1 MAAET
6 PSKVSEKQALADAE
20 RLAGAPKASPKCSSK
35 TRTPEKTPLK
45 RPAARRDENQRK
57 TVKQAKALKRPASNN
72 DSTEVA
78 GPSVE
83 PSKGDEETNKST
95 NKAKKKDQE
104 KAQKLKIE
112 EPQEETPDPGV
123 EASTE
128 TADKAKETRDYAKA
142 GYFHRNFSKLPEE
155 VQKAFQ
161 GKDLNREKKTQ
172 LVNQAV
178 QKDSKG
184 SYTFNLECQAV
195 KMLSTYTEKTKG
207 SQRAVGMPKSLM
219 ISKLG
224 SEQALQKA
232 MADGEVSQTTQAGR
246 VFYVFNTIELTR
258 STEAASTTQAEKG
271 TDVSD
276 DAFKSMN
283 AFVSNFLPSLSPTV
297 ASHITSP
304 TLTLFGAE
312 TKAPT
317 TLALTNE
324 SLGRGMG
331 ALHIAD
337 QQVLTTAVLTKIDE
351 ALTWWTKARE
361 QARKQF
367 SQGPQ
372 GDAQR
377 QLRQHLVQLTDR
389 LFSLQTKL
397 EHVKMVG
404 TADFND
410 VKDMLT
416 KMGSGLVEVQET
428 LRALSAMG

>member
-1 MAAET
+1 MSFGIVCYIRVFGSRIIKKDINLIMAAET

-155 VQKAFQ
+155 AQTFVSVSCFLQVFSNNFPVFFSFCVWQVQKAFQ

-271 TDVSD
+271 TEVSD

-297 ASHITSP
+297 ASHIVWFSGGYV
-304 TLTLFGAE
+304 FVSAIKISGA
-312 TKAPT
+312 
-317 TLALTNE
+317 
-324 SLGRGMG
+324 R
-331 ALHIAD
+331 
-337 QQVLTTAVLTKIDE
+337 
-351 ALTWWTKARE
+351 
-361 QARKQF
+361 
-367 SQGPQ
+367 
-372 GDAQR
+372 
-377 QLRQHLVQLTDR
+377 
-389 LFSLQTKL
+389 
-397 EHVKMVG
+397 
-404 TADFND
+404 
-410 VKDMLT
+410 
-416 KMGSGLVEVQET
+416 
-428 LRALSAMG
+428 

>member
-1 MAAET
+1 MSFGIVCYIRVFGSRITKKDINLIMAAET

-155 VQKAFQ
+155 AQSFVSASCFLQVFSNNFPVFFPFCVWQVQKAFQ

-258 STEAASTTQAEKG
+258 STEAASSTQAEKG
-271 TDVSD
+271 TEVSD

-297 ASHITSP
+297 ASHIVWFSGGSV
-304 TLTLFGAE
+304 FVSAI
-312 TKAPT
+312 
-317 TLALTNE
+317 NI
-324 SLGRGMG
+324 SS
-331 ALHIAD
+331 
-337 QQVLTTAVLTKIDE
+337 
-351 ALTWWTKARE
+351 AR
-361 QARKQF
+361 
-367 SQGPQ
+367 
-372 GDAQR
+372 
-377 QLRQHLVQLTDR
+377 
-389 LFSLQTKL
+389 
-397 EHVKMVG
+397 
-404 TADFND
+404 
-410 VKDMLT
+410 
-416 KMGSGLVEVQET
+416 
-428 LRALSAMG
+428 

>member
-1 MAAET
+1 MSFGIVCYIRVLGSRITKKDINLIMAAET

-128 TADKAKETRDYAKA
+128 TADKTKETRDYAKA

-155 VQKAFQ
+155 AQSFVSVSCFLQVFSNNFRVFFSFCARQVQKAFQ

-297 ASHITSP
+297 ASHIVWFSGGSV
-304 TLTLFGAE
+304 FVSA
-312 TKAPT
+312 
-317 TLALTNE
+317 
-324 SLGRGMG
+324 
-331 ALHIAD
+331 I
-337 QQVLTTAVLTKIDE
+337 KISS
-351 ALTWWTKARE
+351 AR
-361 QARKQF
+361 
-367 SQGPQ
+367 
-372 GDAQR
+372 
-377 QLRQHLVQLTDR
+377 
-389 LFSLQTKL
+389 
-397 EHVKMVG
+397 
-404 TADFND
+404 
-410 VKDMLT
+410 
-416 KMGSGLVEVQET
+416 
-428 LRALSAMG
+428 